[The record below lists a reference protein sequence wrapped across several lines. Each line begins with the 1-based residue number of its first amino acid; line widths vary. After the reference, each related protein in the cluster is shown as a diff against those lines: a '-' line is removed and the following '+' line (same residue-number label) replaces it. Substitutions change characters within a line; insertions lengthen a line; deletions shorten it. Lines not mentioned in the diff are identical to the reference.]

1 MMQENSRNPGGGR
14 ELLAEIFRAAGA
26 SVLLSL
32 SLAGCGGGFGG
43 TGNSSFNTEPP
54 APTVVG
60 AESPRGADDISDR
73 NRRQV
78 AESVSKMNLG
88 GTAEVAP
95 EEIGVSHRPEILNRN
110 PFASDANAPNTNAP
124 VARSVSR
131 KSRGYKA
138 FEFAVPESGAIMTIA
153 VWISETPPP
162 GRTDSGDD
170 SLYVRMQVYIAPQM
184 LGLVSDDEVQELE
197 TQEVQVQIRNP
208 KPKPDPKPTVTVA
221 PTVSVPTILGP
232 ADGLCPAGTLPAN
245 EISQDALDQNLISAA
260 LANDL
265 EGACENLRRGADVN
279 AEKRVARGVMETA
292 LIVAASYGRMELAR
306 LLIRNGAEVNLGG
319 EHSRWR
325 KDRITPLMAASGLG
339 RLAMAEFLISQGAE
353 IDAVDT
359 RGRGAL
365 YEAAHSGRW
374 AIVEMLLA
382 RGADANLQEGW
393 GETPLYGALVG
404 WDGYGQE
411 GYAAETLNWVRE
423 RGATRNPDGIAS
435 WVKVINAL
443 LAGGAEVNIQRTTH
457 NWAGPGRAAA
467 LDYAARLGHSEF
479 ARILREADGKCFVE
493 AGPLCGD
500 EMVAVE
506 LSSSGWG
513 LFYAQSSGRGGSM
526 FFEQGEVMRGA
537 TVIFTAAP
545 SEGNY
550 LLEWSGDCAAV
561 AADVGDASSAA
572 EKYCALVA
580 EKDLKTGAVF
590 AAAPVGLSCP
600 GGSLPDGGRTQAELN
615 RGLRL
620 AARGGDAA
628 KVCEWLRRGADA
640 DDTLD
645 GDEESILHEAVR
657 GGHLAA
663 AEILLANG
671 AAANPRKEGQG
682 PSPLDV
688 AAKNDAAEIAALLRE
703 AGGLCFLET
712 GSLCGEVPVAGPG
725 PVTILATVAAGNVCP
740 AGTLSANGL
749 TQAELNLG
757 LLDAVHDAGDNG
769 NWNTRK
775 KAEICEWLRR
785 GADINACSYGR
796 HACTPLY
803 HVAWATPLGDSRD
816 NFYFSEIVEFLIA
829 NGADVNNLIGGGELF
844 TELRSPLF
852 IVRVPVVY
860 TGENRY
866 AEMEEIM
873 GILLKNGAD
882 VHLKNDYGRTA
893 LLHVIEIISRWSSKS
908 FAEGYGVVVGMLLD
922 AGSNPDAK
930 DNKGRAALHR
940 LAKDGDLPGI
950 AELLLRRGADVNVMD
965 SHDDTPLHHVVRGR
979 IFSSYSSEVRMS
991 IAALFLEH
999 GADVLARNAYGMT
1012 PLQFARDW
1020 GRGSNVPDDKRQWYS
1035 AMIDLMEATLP
1046 SPTVAVAARSAPV
1059 SDSSTALRKQFA
1071 SAFNPGPAFG
1081 DSFGAVSNG
1090 SGGSGSFVSGLGSLR
1105 RTSGGAEWESFPGWR
1120 AENEFGRA
1128 WFSMNHR
1135 GDHGFGF
1142 GGAWNGSPFAALSGS
1157 GVLAGGETSFGGGA
1171 LRLAAFGDYGSG
1183 WSAGESGRWAEW
1195 AARGTAIETAMS
1207 AAESVSGLAENRTR
1221 GALTEFHLGDSD
1233 GLGFALQAG
1242 ALSES
1247 ESVLS
1252 GTSRGSDLRGL
1263 RSRTAFGG
1271 ASGSADLPGGWRL
1284 LGSAH
1289 LGRSWTESDGILR
1302 SGDLWASSFSAGLG
1316 RGDWLYFGDEFI
1328 LRISQPLRVERW
1340 ERELVGEVG
1349 AGGAGGLR
1357 RLGAS
1362 PSGRQ
1367 LDAEMAYRL
1376 RFGSDGVVSFSAGW
1390 RLEAGHS
1397 RRSSPQAGALF
1408 SAGWGF

>member
-26 SVLLSL
+26 SVLLSI

-60 AESPRGADDISDR
+60 AEAPRGADDISDR

-95 EEIGVSHRPEILNRN
+95 EDIGVSHRPEILNRN

-138 FEFAVPESGAIMTIA
+138 FEFAAPESGAIMTIA

-184 LGLVSDDEVQELE
+184 LGLVSDDQVQELE

-208 KPKPDPKPTVTVA
+208 KPKPDPKPKPTVTVA
-221 PTVSVPTILGP
+221 PTVSAPTVLGP

-245 EISQDALDQNLISAA
+245 EISQDALDQNLLAAA

-319 EHSRWR
+319 EHSRWQ

-443 LAGGAEVNIQRTTH
+443 LAGGADANLQRTTH

-500 EMVAVE
+500 EMVTVE
-506 LSSSGWG
+506 LSASGWG

-537 TVIFTAAP
+537 TVVFTAAP

-561 AADVGDASSAA
+561 AADVGDASLAA

-615 RGLRL
+615 RELRL

-628 KVCEWLRRGADA
+628 AVCEWLRRGADA

-688 AAKNDAAEIAALLRE
+688 AAKNDDAEIAALLRE
-703 AGGLCFLET
+703 ADGECFLET
-712 GSLCGEVPVAGPG
+712 GPLCGETVPATDFASCPPERAPLTAVNFPQIPQEGLDESLRDHLLGGGLSVVLGPDGLEYICFLLRSGANIHAIYRGWTMLHIEVHGAGRPEVVG
-725 PVTILATVAAGNVCP
+725 ML
-740 AGTLSANGL
+740 LDNGL
-749 TQAELNLG
+749 
-757 LLDAVHDAGDNG
+757 
-769 NWNTRK
+769 
-775 KAEICEWLRR
+775 
-785 GADINACSYGR
+785 DINAR
-796 HACTPLY
+796 HNKWGSTPL
-803 HVAWATPLGDSRD
+803 HIAADSRLREAHVPTD
-816 NFYFSEIVEFLIA
+816 RDVAVVDLLIA
-829 NGADVNNLIGGGELF
+829 RGADVNAKNGSGRTPLHVAARLSRDNHGWEPNLVWDQYVAAYVDVNYSQERVLD
-844 TELRSPLF
+844 
-852 IVRVPVVY
+852 IVKV
-860 TGENRY
+860 
-866 AEMEEIM
+866 
-873 GILLKNGAD
+873 LLKNGAD
-882 VHLKNDYGRTA
+882 LHAKND
-893 LLHVIEIISRWSSKS
+893 
-908 FAEGYGVVVGMLLD
+908 
-922 AGSNPDAK
+922 
-930 DNKGRAALHR
+930 
-940 LAKDGDLPGI
+940 
-950 AELLLRRGADVNVMD
+950 RGE
-965 SHDDTPLHHVVRGR
+965 TPLAVAQRTGDPIV
-979 IFSSYSSEVRMS
+979 
-991 IAALFLEH
+991 AAFLE
-999 GADVLARNAYGMT
+999 
-1012 PLQFARDW
+1012 
-1020 GRGSNVPDDKRQWYS
+1020 S
-1035 AMIDLMEATLP
+1035 AMNPA
-1046 SPTVAVAARSAPV
+1046 VVAARSAPV
-1059 SDSSTALRKQFA
+1059 SDSSAALRRQFA
-1071 SAFNPGPAFG
+1071 NAFNPGPAFG
-1081 DSFGAVSNG
+1081 DSFGAVSSNG
-1090 SGGSGSFVSGLGSLR
+1090 SGKKFVSGLGSLR

-1135 GDHGFGF
+1135 GDHGFGV

-1157 GVLAGGETSFGGGA
+1157 GVLAGGETSLGGGA
-1171 LRLAAFGDYGSG
+1171 FRLAAFGDYGSG

-1221 GALTEFHLGDSD
+1221 GALTEFHLGDSN
-1233 GLGFALQAG
+1233 GIGFALQAG

-1263 RSRTAFGG
+1263 RSRTVFGG
-1271 ASGSADLPGGWRL
+1271 ASGSADLLGGWRL

-1302 SGDLWASSFSAGLG
+1302 SGDLWASSFSAGLE

-1340 ERELVGEVG
+1340 QRELAGEVG

-1376 RFGSDGVVSFSAGW
+1376 RFGSDGAVSFSAGW